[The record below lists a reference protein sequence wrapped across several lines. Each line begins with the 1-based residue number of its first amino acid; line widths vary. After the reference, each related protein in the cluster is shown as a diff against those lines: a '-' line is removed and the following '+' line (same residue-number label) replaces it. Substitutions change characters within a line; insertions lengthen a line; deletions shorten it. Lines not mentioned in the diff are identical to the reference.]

1 MNFLILV
8 SIFEASGWQALGKI
22 PNPVNGKT
30 EPNLPAVENTIE
42 ILILLREKSRGNLT
56 PEEEKYLSAAIAN
69 LQLNYAAE
77 KEKPQTSAVEKEGAE
92 KEGAE
97 KEGDTKEGATKED
110 S

>member
-22 PNPVNGKT
+22 PNPVTGKT
-30 EPNLPAVENTIE
+30 ELNLPAVENTIE

-56 PEEEKYLSAAIAN
+56 PDEEKYLSAAIAN

-77 KEKPQTSAVEKEGAE
+77 KEKPQTGAAE
-92 KEGAE
+92 KEGVA
-97 KEGDTKEGATKED
+97 KED
-110 S
+110 K

>member
-1 MNFLILV
+1 MNFSILV

-22 PNPVNGKT
+22 PNPVTGKT
-30 EPNLPAVENTIE
+30 ELNLPAVENTIE

-56 PEEEKYLSAAIAN
+56 PDEEKYLSAAIAN

-77 KEKPQTSAVEKEGAE
+77 KEKPQTGATEKEGVA
-92 KEGAE
+92 
-97 KEGDTKEGATKED
+97 KED

>member
-1 MNFLILV
+1 MNFSILV

-22 PNPVNGKT
+22 PNPVTGKT
-30 EPNLPAVENTIE
+30 ELNLPAVENTIE

-77 KEKPQTSAVEKEGAE
+77 KEKPQTGAAE
-92 KEGAE
+92 KEEVA
-97 KEGDTKEGATKED
+97 KED
-110 S
+110 

>member
-1 MNFLILV
+1 MNFSILV

-22 PNPVNGKT
+22 PNPLTGKT
-30 EPNLPAVENTIE
+30 ELNLPAVENTIE

-77 KEKPQTSAVEKEGAE
+77 KEKPQTGAAE
-92 KEGAE
+92 KEGVS
-97 KEGDTKEGATKED
+97 KEN
-110 S
+110 

>member
-1 MNFLILV
+1 MDFSILV

-30 EPNLPAVENTIE
+30 ELNLPAAENTIE

-56 PEEEKYLSAAIAN
+56 PDEEKYLSAAIAN

-77 KEKPQTSAVEKEGAE
+77 KEKPQTGAPEKEESAKEKVEKEGTA
-92 KEGAE
+92 KDG
-97 KEGDTKEGATKED
+97 
-110 S
+110 

>member
-22 PNPVNGKT
+22 PNAVTGKT
-30 EPNLPAVENTIE
+30 ELNLPAAENTIE

-56 PEEEKYLSAAIAN
+56 SDEEKYLAATIAN

-77 KEKPQTSAVEKEGAE
+77 KEKPQTGAAE
-92 KEGAE
+92 KEGVA
-97 KEGDTKEGATKED
+97 KED
-110 S
+110 L

>member
-1 MNFLILV
+1 MNFSILV

-22 PNPVNGKT
+22 PNPVTGKT
-30 EPNLPAVENTIE
+30 ELNFPAVENTIE

-56 PEEEKYLSAAIAN
+56 PDEEKYLSAAIAN

-77 KEKPQTSAVEKEGAE
+77 MEKPQTGAVEKEKTAKQE
-92 KEGAE
+92 TAKEEPA
-97 KEGDTKEGATKED
+97 KE

>member
-1 MNFLILV
+1 MNFSILV

-22 PNPVNGKT
+22 PNPVTGKT
-30 EPNLPAVENTIE
+30 ELNLPAVENTIE

-56 PEEEKYLSAAIAN
+56 PDEEKYLSAAIAN

-77 KEKPQTSAVEKEGAE
+77 KEKPQTGGAE
-92 KEGAE
+92 KKGVA
-97 KEGDTKEGATKED
+97 KED